1 MHALEERPILKHTSA
16 RHKFPQ
22 AAGICSPK
30 FGADGQDRL
39 GLYREIERIIRLVVV
54 EAMHGVAV
62 IEERR
67 HSASAVREESLKS
80 SIQAFRKRGIILIKM
95 NEI

>member
-1 MHALEERPILKHTSA
+1 MYALEERPILEHTPA
-16 RHKFPQ
+16 RNKLPEAARICPPQ
-22 AAGICSPK
+22 L
-30 FGADGQDRL
+30 GADGQDRL

-62 IEERR
+62 IEQRR

>member
-16 RHKFPQ
+16 RHKFPE

-62 IEERR
+62 IEERCY
-67 HSASAVREESLKS
+67 SASAVCDDPLKS
-80 SIQAFRKRGIILIKM
+80 PIQAFREGGILLIKM